1 MSFQSSPAGASTWTS
16 LCVDNVA
23 PYTCDFNTLAVADGL
38 RDIRA
43 VALDTAGYS
52 RESVVSGRRID
63 NTAPATALTDPGS
76 PLTGTKTFSATA
88 SDGGSGLASVE
99 LQYRLGSGSWTTI
112 CASTSCSFATASLAD
127 GSYDLRS
134 LATDAAGNTATSVVS
149 NRRIDNPR
157 PP

>member
-1 MSFQSSPAGASTWTS
+1 MTSTPLS
-16 LCVDNVA
+16 
-23 PYTCDFNTLAVADGL
+23 VADGL

-52 RESVVSGRRID
+52 RESIVTGRRID

-76 PLTGTKTFSATA
+76 PLTGTKTLSATA
-88 SDGGSGLASVE
+88 SDGGSGLASVA
-99 LQYRLGSGSWTTI
+99 LQYRLGSGAWTTI

-127 GSYDLRS
+127 GAVRPALARHRRGRQHRHVGGVQPPRS
-134 LATDAAGNTATSVVS
+134 TTPL
-149 NRRIDNPR
+149 